1 MRVLAPFQFPGTMGI
16 LHYVFALAREKRLYG
31 SCRGTAAASPRTEF
45 FCDRNTSMV
54 NPVRLAPVYLNLA
67 RVQGDL
73 LASHLHGEITLAG
86 NLMR

>member
-1 MRVLAPFQFPGTMGI
+1 
-16 LHYVFALAREKRLYG
+16 
-31 SCRGTAAASPRTEF
+31 
-45 FCDRNTSMV
+45 MV